1 MRSDPARMLSPACD
15 GTAAN
20 AIASISF
27 KSASCIAAAAIAHWL
42 PRGALAPGG
51 TLLQTATK
59 QMVRP
64 PLRSF
69 DNAAARFRGGG
80 ISCFLLGQQVV
91 SCSRQPL
98 YLQRKLWVENNEVV
112 AFVHAVK
119 QIHQPQCSVS

>member
-42 PRGALAPGG
+42 RRGALAPRG

-69 DNAAARFRGGG
+69 DNAAARFRAVLSHVSRPVFSRRLPCVDSKE
-80 ISCFLLGQQVV
+80 IQSRELLARRSDRQLIHLMRFPPDCF
-91 SCSRQPL
+91 
-98 YLQRKLWVENNEVV
+98 
-112 AFVHAVK
+112 
-119 QIHQPQCSVS
+119 